1 MRVMNLPE
9 LQVGPN
15 SVEDCVRLYL
25 SRLPAD
31 DALWP
36 HVSLLL
42 TAYMTWPN
50 DEPERDS
57 FVATYLARFFQSS
70 ASGGASREVPTA
82 NVPKS
87 QDWSTFEKFGGVDA
101 VAKPAFHH
109 LTEEIA
115 QVQRRWLLVADIFQ
129 LIVDMAHDDR
139 VALRRGPSISKAIEL
154 CEIERSMP
162 GHSQL
167 RKAWSDFRDV
177 AHLIA
182 ASAHLAHEDLAKAAA
197 HEASILKAIWIAPD
211 AVIALAAG
219 FQEFGLQP
227 KAVRKESTILR
238 RDKLWRVPPGLLPK
252 KPFVVF
258 RRLTEEQLGHLR
270 SRRASKK
277 YAPTIAP
284 IRGRR

>member
-9 LQVGPN
+9 LPVGPN

-25 SRLPAD
+25 NRLPTD

-36 HVSLLL
+36 RVSLLL
-42 TAYMTWPN
+42 TAYMAWPN
-50 DEPERDS
+50 DEPKRNS
-57 FVATYLARFFQSS
+57 WVATYLARFFQNS
-70 ASGGASREVPTA
+70 ARGTSRDMPAA

-87 QDWSTFEKFGGVDA
+87 PDWITFEQFGGFGA
-101 VAKPAFHH
+101 VAKPALDH
-109 LTEEIA
+109 LTGEIA

-139 VALRRGPSISKAIEL
+139 IALRRGSSISKAIEL
-154 CEIERSMP
+154 CEIERTMP

-182 ASAHLAHEDLAKAAA
+182 AGAHLAHEGIAKAAA
-197 HEASILKAIWIAPD
+197 THEASILKAIWIAPD
-211 AVIALAAG
+211 AVLALAAG
-219 FQEFGLQP
+219 FQEFGLRP
-227 KAVRKESTILR
+227 KAFEKEPTFLR

-252 KPFVVF
+252 EPFIVF
-258 RRLTEEQLGHLR
+258 RRLTEQQLGHLR
-270 SRRASKK
+270 TRRAPKR
-277 YAPTIAP
+277 YIATTAPV
-284 IRGRR
+284 RGR